1 MLRELE
7 ELREDARALATALS
21 SLRSRRAAG
30 LSAQATFRELIKAHP
45 LCTSADGLAQARE
58 ELGNALEEDPRRAG
72 RVARLT
78 SLRGFLVQAR
88 AMALEPG
95 AAQELFDLRQ
105 RPLVRPPGDA
115 GLHGALPAV
124 AVERDLPLVRARDKR
139 AELEAAL
146 AEALG
151 SADGTRSAAWE
162 AAQAAQAEAGLGS
175 SGERR
180 SLSSSEGVISVHL
193 LAEGLLDRTDAL
205 ARDLGGWLLERHTGA
220 EPFPGGAERHDL
232 LHLLW
237 APRCASAFPRGEMM
251 RTVRRWAEMLRLDLG
266 AGEAISLDDE
276 DRPLKW
282 PGAHAEP
289 IDPPWEVRVSL
300 LLEEGPR
307 ALGQLLSAVGV
318 AQLRAGPP
326 SDAPPEDLWFGDP
339 ALPYACAAL
348 LEGLLREPEFLRRCA
363 KVELP
368 PDDARAI
375 SIASVFDARIAAA
388 RCLAAAQAQEQGLGG
403 RAASAHRDLFA
414 RAALCELPKGLAL
427 CDLDP
432 FAPGAELQGRAL
444 AGRLRAVLRE
454 KFDEDWWRN
463 PRALPKLQALWGRG
477 GRPTLGELWAEL
489 GGPPGIDP
497 LVDGLAEACR

>member
-1 MLRELE
+1 MLQELE
-7 ELREDARALATALS
+7 ELREDAAALAASLAL
-21 SLRSRRAAG
+21 LRSRRAAG
-30 LSAQATFRELIKAHP
+30 LGSQATFRELLKGHP
-45 LCTSADGLAQARE
+45 LCSSADGLAQARE
-58 ELGNALEEDPRRAG
+58 VLGNALEEEPQRPG

-78 SLRGFLVQAR
+78 SLRDFLVEAR
-88 AMALEPG
+88 ALALEPG
-95 AAQELFDLRQ
+95 ASQELFDLPQ

-146 AEALG
+146 AEAMG
-151 SADGTRSAAWE
+151 AADGTRSAAWE
-162 AAQAAQAEAGLGS
+162 AAQAAQAEAGLE
-175 SGERR
+175 GEQR
-180 SLSSSEGVISVHL
+180 SHSSSAEVNSVHL
-193 LAEGLLDRTDAL
+193 LAENFLERTDAL

-237 APRCASAFPRGEMM
+237 APRCASAFPRGELM
-251 RTVRRWAEMLRLDLG
+251 RTVRRWAQMLRLDLG
-266 AGEAISLDDE
+266 GGKAISLDDD

-300 LLEEGPR
+300 LAEEGPR
-307 ALGQLLSAVGV
+307 TLGKLLGAVGV

-326 SDAPPEDLWFGDP
+326 SEAPPEDLWFGDP

-388 RCLAAAQAQEQGLGG
+388 RCLAAAQAQEHGLGG

-414 RAALCELPKGLAL
+414 RAALCDLPRGLAL

-432 FAPGAELQGRAL
+432 FAPGAELRGRAL
-444 AGRLRAVLRE
+444 AGRLGAVLRE
-454 KFDEDWWRN
+454 TFDEDWWRN

-477 GRPTLGELWAEL
+477 GRPTVAELWGEL
-489 GGPPGIDP
+489 GGTPGIDP
-497 LVDGLAEACR
+497 LVDALAEACR